1 MLATAPARVI
11 PHEMAAKVRPPTLA
25 GERLLPVTPSLQ
37 EILPAGGLQRG
48 STVVVDAHK
57 VDAHKADAR
66 KVGGATTL
74 AVEML
79 VGVSVGGFWCAVA
92 GFADLGIVAAA
103 ERGIDLARLIL
114 VPSLGPPD
122 RWLQVVATL
131 FDAVDAVLLVPRGA
145 VRPSDARRLAARSR
159 ERGSVLLVL
168 DQRGDW
174 PGPNDLR
181 CTVVRS
187 EWSGLSKGYGLLTGR
202 RFELEVSGRGAAAR
216 PRLAPLQLPA

>member
-1 MLATAPARVI
+1 MPAAVPAPVI
-11 PHEMAAKVRPPTLA
+11 TPVIAAKVRPPTLA

-48 STVVVDAHK
+48 STVVVDAH
-57 VDAHKADAR
+57 

-131 FDAVDAVLLVPRGA
+131 FDAVDAVLLLPRGA

>member
-1 MLATAPARVI
+1 MAMLATVPAPVI
-11 PHEMAAKVRPPTLA
+11 TPVIAAKVRPPTLA
-25 GERLLPVTPSLQ
+25 GERLLPVTASLQ

-48 STVVVDAHK
+48 STVVVDARK
-57 VDAHKADAR
+57 VDAR

>member
-1 MLATAPARVI
+1 MPAAVPAPVI
-11 PHEMAAKVRPPTLA
+11 TPVIAAKVRPPTLA

-48 STVVVDAHK
+48 STVVVDAH
-57 VDAHKADAR
+57 